1 MTGIRARGEEEKE
14 KEEEEE
20 EEEYP
25 LPPVDR
31 QHLARRMSYGSASA
45 AAGARR
51 LGEGCNRSVEAY
63 LGRSL
68 RAGDVELAALPR

>member
-1 MTGIRARGEEEKE
+1 MTGTRARGEEEK
-14 KEEEEE
+14 EEE

-31 QHLARRMSYGSASA
+31 QHLARCVSYGSASA

-51 LGEGCNRSVEAY
+51 FGEGRNRSVEAY

-68 RAGDVELAALPR
+68 RAGDVVLAALPR